1 MSSLYIVV
9 GTYDMGNNG
18 NAILGVYPSLKLA
31 KERIKF
37 VTSEES
43 DHGFEDVVYYIVKN
57 YNPETGKHTN
67 IALES
72 DHGFV
77 DVFYNI

>member
-9 GTYDMGNNG
+9 GTYGPGNNG
-18 NAILGVYPSLKLA
+18 DSILGVYPTLKLA

-43 DHGFEDVVYYIVKN
+43 DYGFEDVFYDIVKN

-67 IALES
+67 IAL
-72 DHGFV
+72 DAG
-77 DVFYNI
+77 